1 MDCHHYDAFRCR
13 SCTLLEVPRSRQL
26 REKEAHAASLVDSPL
41 WLPTVAGAESG
52 FRNKAKMTVAGTA
65 EAPTLGIL
73 DASFAGVDLRDCRLH
88 TAGLREALPVLASFV
103 TRAELTPYDVARR
116 RGELKHLLATE
127 SPDGELMVRLVMR
140 STALEARVRKHLP
153 WLLSSL
159 PALRV
164 VTINVQPEHKAVLE
178 GDREIVLT
186 SAATLSMRLAG
197 LELALRPQG
206 FFQTN
211 TAVAGAL
218 YDQAR
223 AWVDSLAPELA
234 ARAGSPGADGVRVDR
249 SVRIWDLYS
258 GVGGFALACAGPGR
272 AVTGVEVSPE
282 AVRAA
287 RLTAPPGVDFVS
299 ADATAWALAQ
309 PQPPDLVVVN
319 PPRRGIGPE
328 LSGWLERAGV
338 EHVVYSSCNAE
349 SLARDLAAI
358 PSLRP
363 VQARV
368 LDMFPHTSHYE
379 VVVLLTRGRAS
390 RSRCSTVIANEPDA
404 TSRSRR
410 RA

>member
-1 MDCHHYDAFRCR
+1 MDCHHHAAFRCR
-13 SCTLLEVPRSRQL
+13 SCTLLELPRVQQL
-26 REKEAHAASLVDSPL
+26 RDKEAHARSLVDSPL
-41 WLPTVAGAESG
+41 WLPTVAGAEAG
-52 FRNKAKMTVAGTA
+52 FRNKAKMSVGGTA
-65 EAPTLGIL
+65 AEPTLGIL
-73 DASFAGVDLRDCRLH
+73 DASFAGVDLRDCGLH
-88 TAGLREALPVLASFV
+88 TPGLRSGLGVLASFV
-103 TRAELTPYDVARR
+103 TRADLTPYDVARR
-116 RGELKHLLATE
+116 RGELKHVLATE

-153 WLLSSL
+153 WLLAAL

-164 VTINVQPEHKAVLE
+164 LTINVQPEHKAVLE

-186 SAATLSMRLAG
+186 PAATLPMRLAG
-197 LELALRPQG
+197 LDLELRPQG

-211 TAVAGAL
+211 TLIAAAL
-218 YDQAR
+218 YEQAR
-223 AWVDSLAPELA
+223 TWVDALVPELVIRRGSA
-234 ARAGSPGADGVRVDR
+234 AADGAPGDQSVRV
-249 SVRIWDLYS
+249 WDLYS

-272 AVTGVEVSPE
+272 SVTGVEVSQE
-282 AVRAA
+282 AVQAA
-287 RLTAPPGVDFVS
+287 RLAAPPGVAFVA

-328 LSGWLERAGV
+328 LAGWLERAGV
-338 EHVVYSSCNAE
+338 PHVVYSSCNAE
-349 SLARDLAAI
+349 SLARDLAAM

-379 VVVLLTRGRAS
+379 VVVLLSRGSAS
-390 RSRCSTVIANEPDA
+390 RSRCSTVTVNEPA
-404 TSRSRR
+404 AASRSRR